1 MDVYKNDKF
10 LPGQALVRIAVSAD
24 ASLEVRE
31 LNGANVVWL
40 HAPLQCEEE
49 WKVASH
55 VAEVLNALA
64 GTTPTCRIAEVID
77 KSAKTGSHSL
87 VIYAY
92 TESTLTQDQVKAA
105 VASFFLRI
113 VPQRGIDAVNLAKPA
128 PVDPD
133 KVEAHAVEFIQRH
146 RNKIIS
152 RPMLVSVGSEVVADV
167 RGRWASGAAVDD
179 PPVEQRT
186 MLARFDG
193 FNFSKRIVFLREKR
207 RGFEVCFDHEAFA
220 SKLAKMCE
228 DMQRLYKVVVERKVV
243 SGNETLHLVQMEEAD
258 RNDLDT
264 PLERNA

>member
-1 MDVYKNDKF
+1 MDSCEKGGF
-10 LPGQALVRIAVSAD
+10 IPGQALVRIAVSAD

-31 LNGANVVWL
+31 SNGANVVWL
-40 HAPLQCEEE
+40 HAPLRCEEE
-49 WKVASH
+49 WKVASY
-55 VAEVLNALA
+55 VAEFLNALA

-113 VPQRGIDAVNLAKPA
+113 VPQRGIDAGNLAKPA
-128 PVDPD
+128 LVDPD

-193 FNFSKRIVFLREKR
+193 FNFSKRVIFLREKR

-220 SKLAKMCE
+220 NKLTKMCE

-258 RNDLDT
+258 QKDLDT
-264 PLERNA
+264 PLERHA